1 MQTLAP
7 GRLALTASLLLA
19 LAGCAH
25 HTTQY
30 PPSDAFF
37 NNPPPE
43 GELTPA
49 KTGPGDRP
57 PERKATT
64 QASTT
69 APAAPAAATGKAAT
83 QGAAATSGAPS
94 AAASSVAGAAAGGA
108 AAGAAAGGAA
118 TGTAVGA
125 AVAGTAAAATA
136 VAVAKPSAGASDTT
150 QAKVVHVDELPV
162 AISRVP
168 PQYPDAARAA
178 GTQGTVQLEALV
190 KTDGTVGDVRVDVS
204 VPGLD
209 EAAKACLRQ
218 WTFKPGMSAGK
229 PVEAWVGVPISFH
242 LR

>member
-69 APAAPAAATGKAAT
+69 APAAPAAATG
-83 QGAAATSGAPS
+83 
-94 AAASSVAGAAAGGA
+94 
-108 AAGAAAGGAA
+108 
-118 TGTAVGA
+118 TAVGA

-150 QAKVVHVDELPV
+150 QPKVVHVDELPV

>member
-69 APAAPAAATGKAAT
+69 APAAPA
-83 QGAAATSGAPS
+83 
-94 AAASSVAGAAAGGA
+94 
-108 AAGAAAGGAA
+108 AA

>member
-108 AAGAAAGGAA
+108 AAGAAA

-125 AVAGTAAAATA
+125 AAAGTAAATA
-136 VAVAKPSAGASDTT
+136 GAVAKPSAGASDTT

>member
-64 QASTT
+64 QASTI
-69 APAAPAAATGKAAT
+69 APAAPAAATG
-83 QGAAATSGAPS
+83 P
-94 AAASSVAGAAAGGA
+94 
-108 AAGAAAGGAA
+108 
-118 TGTAVGA
+118 AVGA